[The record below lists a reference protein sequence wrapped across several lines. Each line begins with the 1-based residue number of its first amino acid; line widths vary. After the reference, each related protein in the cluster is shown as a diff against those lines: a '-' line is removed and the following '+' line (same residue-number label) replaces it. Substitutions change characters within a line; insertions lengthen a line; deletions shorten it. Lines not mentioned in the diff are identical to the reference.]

1 MNFTYSSFILPL
13 VGVVVVSALIAIYTW
28 TNRTIKGALPLFI
41 MSLSI
46 IIWSAGY
53 ALEIMGADLETKYI
67 WGVIQ
72 YIGIA
77 SISYTFL
84 LFSISFAEIIRSIP
98 RRYLI
103 LSGVIPVITIVLAL
117 TTKWHGLIW
126 NEYYINQQ
134 DAFSALGVSY
144 GFWFFVHTG
153 YSYLLLLIGAGVLV
167 QAFFRKQGSY
177 RRQAFAMLIAT
188 LAPWV
193 GNALYITG
201 NSPIPYLDLTPFAFT
216 VTELALAWAV
226 FENFYSA
233 KQLAENELAIARHIQ
248 QSFLPADFSQV
259 EGWNID
265 VRFQSAREVA
275 GDFYDVFPVSNG
287 ARIALVVADVCDK
300 GIGAAMYMAI
310 FRTLIRAFANVNA
323 ATYTPPA
330 QDKSD
335 SDLATITT
343 IRRSHTLGVGAQPL
357 LNAIQTTNQ
366 YIARTHGSSGMFA
379 TVFFGMFNP
388 QDGKM
393 IYINAGHEPP
403 VLISEGGI
411 KTRLKPTGPV
421 IGIEENLNFEIGE
434 VELKPG
440 DLLFAYTDGFT
451 DARNEKSEAFS
462 EEKMLSLLLKH
473 AEQPEDVAGRL
484 MEDVKAFIGDADQ
497 FDDLTA
503 LSLYRRKPSGAGTG
517 G

>member
-1 MNFTYSSFILPL
+1 MNIAYSSFILPL
-13 VGVVVVSALIAIYTW
+13 VGVVIVSTLIAIYTW
-28 TNRTIKGALPLFI
+28 LNRSIKGALPLFV
-41 MSLSI
+41 MSISI
-46 IIWSAGY
+46 IVWSAGY
-53 ALEIMGADLETKYI
+53 ALEIMGVDLVTKYN

-77 SISYTFL
+77 AIPYTFL
-84 LFSISFAEIIRSIP
+84 LFAVSFAEIIRSIP

-103 LSGVIPVITIVLAL
+103 LAGVIPVITVLLAL

-126 NEYYINQQ
+126 NEYYISQQ

-233 KQLAENELAIARHIQ
+233 KQLAENELAIARRIQ

-259 EGWNID
+259 AGWNID

-310 FRTLIRAFANVNA
+310 FRTLIRAFANVNTTA
-323 ATYTPPA
+323 YTPPA
-330 QDKSD
+330 REKGD
-335 SDLATITT
+335 SDLAAITT
-343 IRRSHTLGVGAQPL
+343 SMRRSHILGVGAQPL

-379 TVFFGMFNP
+379 TVFFGMLNP

-421 IGIEENLNFEIGE
+421 IGIDADLNFEIGE

-451 DARNEKSEAFS
+451 DARNEKDEAFS
-462 EEKMLSLLLKH
+462 EERMLALLLKY
-473 AEQPEDVAGRL
+473 AEQAEGVAGKL
-484 MEDVKAFIGDADQ
+484 MEDVKAFIGGSDQ

-503 LSLYRRKPSGAGTG
+503 LSLYRKTG